1 VAIKIFAR
9 EAMSRRG
16 FWQVALLIA
25 TVVGTLV
32 LMCRSAV
39 RDPRPT
45 GLPNDLRYLHNFPGD
60 FRRNAI
66 QLLIEAV
73 IALLL
78 IRPWSYQR
86 SSGRILV
93 AAALFAPWVLLNLMF
108 IIHSGGIMVL
118 HTVWLLA
125 LWLSLVCAALW
136 AGAATIVRRFKRSG
150 ERAP

>member
-1 VAIKIFAR
+1 VAINIFAR

-32 LMCRSAV
+32 LMWRSAL
-39 RDPRPT
+39 RDPGPT
-45 GLPNDLRYLHNFPGD
+45 GLPNDLRYSHNFPGD

-86 SSGRILV
+86 SSGRVLI

-108 IIHSGGIMVL
+108 LIHSGGIMVL
-118 HTVWLLA
+118 HTVWLLIV
-125 LWLSLVCAALW
+125 WLSLVCAALW
-136 AGAATIVRRFKRSG
+136 AGAATIVNRFKRSG